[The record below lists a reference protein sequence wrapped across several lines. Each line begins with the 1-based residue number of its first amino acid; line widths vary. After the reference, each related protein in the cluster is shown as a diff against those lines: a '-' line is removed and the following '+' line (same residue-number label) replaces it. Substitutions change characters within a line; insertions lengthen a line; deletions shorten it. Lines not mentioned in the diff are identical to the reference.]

1 MSFIPSTVPV
11 IASFS
16 TDGKIRPLYVR
27 INGVSLKVM
36 QCTPHLNYIHP
47 TFDCVVDDFGI
58 AKNVKLSYSVTTH
71 SWLVVNC

>member
-1 MSFIPSTVPV
+1 MIPSTVPV

-16 TDGKIRPLYVR
+16 TNGEIRPLYVR

-36 QCTPHLNYIHP
+36 QCTSHMNYGHP

-58 AKNVKLSYSVTTH
+58 AKNIKICYHPTSYSWMVIDF
-71 SWLVVNC
+71 